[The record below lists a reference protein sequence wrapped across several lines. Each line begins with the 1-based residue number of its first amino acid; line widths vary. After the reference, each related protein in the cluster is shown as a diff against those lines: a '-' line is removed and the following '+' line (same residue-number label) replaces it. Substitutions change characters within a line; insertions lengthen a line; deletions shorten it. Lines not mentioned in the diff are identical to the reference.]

1 LKVKTGTII
10 NAAAL
15 FYLMMPIIIF
25 AFGWLK
31 TGYACGITAVLL
43 AAFFFS
49 LKEMADVD
57 IHFDMKQV
65 NIALAVS
72 ILVMLWVGLSGI
84 GEISFQNSDHEIRNA
99 IFRDLVQNPWPVVY
113 HFSGEQSA
121 QALAGHDGALV
132 YYIAYWLPAALAG
145 KLWGWE
151 TANLVLYLWTV
162 LGVLLGMYY
171 LSFFLR
177 KRLSLIAVVF
187 FILWSG
193 LDVVGVLLRRYQFI
207 TGAHIEWWATYF
219 QYSSNTTALFWVFN
233 QTVVPWLV
241 VMLLLNQKNNKNILL
256 FYALCFPY
264 APLPFIG
271 LLPFVAYWALFRPAD
286 LMNES
291 LQSQSR
297 FLNRLRAFWTQI
309 RPMLT
314 FQNIAVPLALGAL
327 ISSYFM
333 VNSYIGNRYHGL
345 IIFIVNSPANLLW
358 CYFLFCIL
366 EFGLYASVIFPSCRK
381 NSIFLITVISLA
393 LIPWYFAGVNN
404 DFVMRASIPPLLIL
418 MTYVLQYL
426 FDGHNR
432 AAKAFLVFF
441 FIIGAVTP
449 FNEIYRSVLITSGDY
464 PERLADHIQSM
475 SNFKFIKDVGPFIA
489 IDPEKSVFFK
499 YFGKSIPPK

>member
-1 LKVKTGTII
+1 MKLKTGTMI

-15 FYLMMPIIIF
+15 FYLMTPLIIF

-57 IHFDMKQV
+57 IHFNMKQV

-113 HFSGEQSA
+113 HFSGNQSA

-132 YYIAYWLPAALAG
+132 YYIAYWMPAALAG
-145 KLWGWE
+145 KLCGWE

-162 LGVLLGMYY
+162 LGVLLSMYY

-177 KRLSLIAVVF
+177 KKLSFVAAAF

-193 LDVVGVLLRRYQFI
+193 LDFLGVLLRRYHFFV
-207 TGAHIEWWATYF
+207 GEHLEWWASYF

-233 QTVVPWLV
+233 QTIVPWLV

-256 FYALCFPY
+256 FFALCVPY
-264 APLPFIG
+264 APLPSIG
-271 LLPFVAYWALFRPAD
+271 LIPFVAYWALFRQENPIV
-286 LMNES
+286 ES
-291 LQSQSR
+291 LQTRTRLLKR
-297 FLNRLRAFWTQI
+297 FHALWMQI

-314 FQNIAVPLALGAL
+314 FQNIAVPLALGAF

-345 IIFIVNSPANLLW
+345 LILVVNSPANLLW
-358 CYFLFCIL
+358 CYFLFCIV
-366 EFGLYASVIFPSCRK
+366 EFGLYAVIVFPFYKK
-381 NSIFLITVISLA
+381 NPLFLVAVLSLV
-393 LIPWYFAGVNN
+393 LIPWYYAGVNN
-404 DFVMRASIPPLLIL
+404 DFVMRASIPPLVIL
-418 MTYVLQYL
+418 MTYILQYL
-426 FDGHNR
+426 FDSHNR
-432 AAKAFLVFF
+432 TAKGILLLFF
-441 FIIGAVTP
+441 GIGTITP
-449 FNEIYRSVLITSGDY
+449 FNEIYRSGTDNV
-464 PERLADHIQSM
+464 P
-475 SNFKFIKDVGPFIA
+475 
-489 IDPEKSVFFK
+489 
-499 YFGKSIPPK
+499 